1 MNEFSSSPASLL
13 FLQAAKYTALLA
25 RQTFNHCLHAASFAT
40 VGDGLLTCS
49 HGHNSHT
56 HMFIAHASCGQHK
69 DRYKERKSVL

>member
-25 RQTFNHCLHAASFAT
+25 RQTFNHRLHAVSST
-40 VGDGLLTCS
+40 MLGDGLLPNS
-49 HGHNSHT
+49 NGHNSHT
-56 HMFIAHASCGQHK
+56 CVFNSHVSCGQCK